1 MLAAVFFDVDGTLA
15 ETEARG
21 HRVAYNM
28 AFRDLG
34 LPIEWDHDLYGR
46 LLAVTGGKE
55 RVRAYLAEHPELPQL
70 DDDQLEAL
78 HEAKAKHF
86 DALVASGAI
95 TLRTGVRRLLD
106 ELNAEG
112 IPVSIATTSTLAAVD
127 SLLTVNLGPDWRSR
141 FRELGLG
148 DVVSRKK
155 PDPEVYEWLLAR
167 QGLEARHVVAIEDSR
182 NGLRAAYRA
191 HIPTLVTPGEYTREE
206 DFSEARVVADSLGD
220 PGEPAHWRF
229 DDGRTGSGL
238 VDLELLSS
246 LVVS

>member
-1 MLAAVFFDVDGTLA
+1 MLSAVFFDVDGTLA

-28 AFRDLG
+28 AFKDFG

-70 DDDQLEAL
+70 DDDALEAL

-86 DALVASGAI
+86 DALVAGGAI

-106 ELNAEG
+106 DLRAADVA
-112 IPVSIATTSTLAAVD
+112 VSIATTSTLAAVD
-127 SLLTVNLGPDWRSR
+127 SLLSVNLGADWRTR
-141 FRELGLG
+141 FVELGLG
-148 DVVSRKK
+148 DVVAKKK

-167 QGLEARHVVAIEDSR
+167 QGLGPEQVVAIEDSR
-182 NGLRAAYRA
+182 NGLLAAYGA
-191 HIPTLVTPGEYTREE
+191 GIATLVTPGEYTLDE
-206 DFSEARVVADSLGD
+206 DFSEARLVADSLGD
-220 PGEPAHWRF
+220 PDAPAHWRF
-229 DDGRTGSGL
+229 NDGRTGSGL
-238 VDLELLSS
+238 VTVELLAS
-246 LVVS
+246 LVAG

>member
-1 MLAAVFFDVDGTLA
+1 VLAAVFFDVDGTLA

-28 AFRDLG
+28 AFHDFG
-34 LPIEWDHDLYGR
+34 LAIEWDHDLYGR

-55 RVRAYLAEHPELPQL
+55 RVRAYLEEHPELPQL

-95 TLRTGVRRLLD
+95 PLRTGVRRLID
-106 ELNAEG
+106 ELSDAG
-112 IPVSIATTSTLAAVD
+112 IPVSIATTSTMAAVD
-127 SLLTVNLGPDWRSR
+127 SLLSVNLGPDWRAR
-141 FRELGLG
+141 FRDLGLG
-148 DVVSRKK
+148 DVVTRKK
-155 PDPEVYEWLLAR
+155 PDPEVYQWLLAR
-167 QGLEARHVVAIEDSR
+167 QGLDARHVVAIEDSR
-182 NGLRAAYRA
+182 NGLLAAYRA
-191 HIPTLVTPGEYTREE
+191 GIPTLVTPGEYTLEE

-220 PGEPAHWRF
+220 LDEPAHWRF

-238 VDLELLSS
+238 VDIELLAS
-246 LVVS
+246 LVSE